1 MMQKVAHNSYNDG
14 VLHYGRVTTIR
25 TVSGRRQSEKKFVPV
40 EKLFYEEMSIRQE
53 DRFLCGTMENVLDI
67 KVKTPFRQGAKT
79 YQKVQINEQVYD
91 VITIDAD
98 RHVRLFWYLQK
109 VGDVR
114 DQRAENKTSD

>member
-1 MMQKVAHNSYNDG
+1 M
-14 VLHYGRVTTIR
+14 TTIR

-53 DRFLCGTMENVLDI
+53 DRILCGTMGSILDI

-114 DQRAENKTSD
+114 DQRAENQTSD

>member
-1 MMQKVAHNSYNDG
+1 MQKVTHNSYNDG

-25 TVSGRRQSEKKFVPV
+25 TASGRRQSEKRFVAT

-53 DRFLCGTMENVLDI
+53 DRILCGTMGNVLDL
-67 KVKTPFRQGAKT
+67 KVKTPFRQGART
-79 YQKVQINEQVYD
+79 HQKVRINEQVYD

-109 VGDVR
+109 VGDVHDR
-114 DQRAENKTSD
+114 RTENQTSD